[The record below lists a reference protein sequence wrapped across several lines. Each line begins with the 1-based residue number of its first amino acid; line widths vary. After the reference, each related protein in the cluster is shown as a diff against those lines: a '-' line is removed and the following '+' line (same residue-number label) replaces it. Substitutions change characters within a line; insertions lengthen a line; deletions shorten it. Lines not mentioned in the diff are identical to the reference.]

1 MRRRGKGRKEKKN
14 IIIKGVSREKGEL
27 RWDVERVF
35 KEMGVKARINEMKKI
50 GAGVGSRGDMMWIRL
65 EKEEIKKKIWEK
77 KKKLKGSKIWIDED
91 LTKERKTRWRLKE
104 IAKEEREKRKNMWVE
119 RNKIRIEGEWWEL
132 WRMIRGR

>member
-1 MRRRGKGRKEKKN
+1 M
-14 IIIKGVSREKGEL
+14 
-27 RWDVERVF
+27 D
-35 KEMGVKARINEMKKI
+35 VKARINEMKKI

-65 EKEEIKKKIWEK
+65 EKEEIKKEIWEK

-119 RNKIRIEGEWWEL
+119 RNKIRIEGEW
-132 WRMIRGR
+132 